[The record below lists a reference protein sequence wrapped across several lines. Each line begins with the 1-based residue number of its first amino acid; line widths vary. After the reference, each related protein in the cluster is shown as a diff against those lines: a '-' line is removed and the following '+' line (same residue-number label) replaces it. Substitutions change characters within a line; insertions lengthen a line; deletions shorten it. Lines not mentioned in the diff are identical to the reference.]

1 LDTCHATLP
10 TRADSNS
17 DGNEIA
23 ASVNNAIGSGERIP
37 LTPSLSPTLPV
48 QLASPPIVAST
59 EPILTL
65 VTLTDD
71 DADNGDDGAG
81 NVSNSSDS
89 DGTEESDEEVDQLES
104 TDSET
109 EHVKSEDKIDPNP
122 ADVRPKNLVPIKSVG
137 EDTGNQTS
145 TGHSIPEIDI
155 EACIDP
161 VATGITKEE
170 VKAAMDDMRKQE
182 QAEQQEQRLR
192 QENHDHDGSL
202 GALGMG
208 MGINI
213 RASNTGVDHGGLPFL
228 NEIVLSSPSSA
239 LVGNDAGVVN
249 DAAGQT
255 RQGQDHSGSSD
266 VDPPYVHQS
275 PGSRTGR
282 QSSDSDECH
291 SLSSFLDGSRDN
303 FESDLHHHRLDRR
316 HHSSYEN
323 VDENE
328 EAESRVGRNE
338 DLDIKMVYS
347 VVDVDVGRD
356 VGIGGQLLEKTVNE
370 RVSANAMD
378 VDGINDSPEPNP
390 WHGRN
395 HLHIHDAYGGGNC
408 GGQYSSPSLDWSP
421 SLFTLERYHR
431 HSHSRHH
438 GLFDED
444 EEDGEHML
452 QHRHTCHQHHPSQ
465 WSIMIFLFDFFLPF
479 TEIVSFSHLLHLLTC
494 LVPKSYSFPLLSGAL
509 GAGDDA
515 FMKKKTPI
523 WLLLRSLAP
532 LVSIWLSRHLLHIA

>member
-1 LDTCHATLP
+1 MVSQLIPENPTSTTRELASYDHKDHTPRGRLDTCHTTLP
-10 TRADSNS
+10 ARADSDSN
-17 DGNEIA
+17 GNEIA
-23 ASVNNAIGSGERIP
+23 ASVTNAIGSGEGIP

-48 QLASPPIVAST
+48 QLASPPIAAST

-65 VTLTDD
+65 VMLTDD
-71 DADNGDDGAG
+71 DDDDGDDGAG

-109 EHVKSEDKIDPNP
+109 ELVKSEDKIGPNP
-122 ADVRPKNLVPIKSVG
+122 ADVRSKHLAPIKSVTVG
-137 EDTGNQTS
+137 EDNGSQTS
-145 TGHSIPEIDI
+145 TGPSIPEIDI

-182 QAEQQEQRLR
+182 QAEQQEQQQRLR
-192 QENHDHDGSL
+192 QENHDHDGPL

-239 LVGNDAGVVN
+239 LAGDDASVVN

-255 RQGQDHSGSSD
+255 RQGQDHSGGSD

-275 PGSRTGR
+275 PGSRTGC
-282 QSSDSDECH
+282 QSSDSDQCH
-291 SLSSFLDGSRDN
+291 SLSSFLGGPRDN
-303 FESDLHHHRLDRR
+303 FESDLHRLDRR
-316 HHSSYEN
+316 HRSSYEN
-323 VDENE
+323 HNENE
-328 EAESRVGRNE
+328 GAESHMGRNE

-356 VGIGGQLLEKTVNE
+356 VDIGGQLLEKTVTE
-370 RVSANAMD
+370 RVSVNAMD
-378 VDGINDSPEPNP
+378 VDEMNDSPESNS

-395 HLHIHDAYGGGNC
+395 HPHIHDAYDSGNC

-421 SLFTLERYHR
+421 SLFTLERYYR

-479 TEIVSFSHLLHLLTC
+479 TE
-494 LVPKSYSFPLLSGAL
+494 
-509 GAGDDA
+509 
-515 FMKKKTPI
+515 
-523 WLLLRSLAP
+523 
-532 LVSIWLSRHLLHIA
+532 LVSISPPFFIF

>member
-1 LDTCHATLP
+1 MVPQLIPENPTSTSRELASYDYNDHPPSGRLDTCHATLP
-10 TRADSNS
+10 TRTDSDSN
-17 DGNEIA
+17 GTEIA
-23 ASVNNAIGSGERIP
+23 TSVTNAIGSGERIH

-48 QLASPPIVAST
+48 QLASPPIVASA

-65 VTLTDD
+65 VMLTDD
-71 DADNGDDGAG
+71 DADDGNDGAG
-81 NVSNSSDS
+81 KVSNSSDS

-109 EHVKSEDKIDPNP
+109 ELVKSEDKIGPNP
-122 ADVRPKNLVPIKSVG
+122 ADVRSKHLVPIKSVTVREG
-137 EDTGNQTS
+137 TGNQTS

-182 QAEQQEQRLR
+182 QAEQQEQQQRRLR
-192 QENHDHDGSL
+192 QENHDHDGPL
-202 GALGMG
+202 GALDMG

-213 RASNTGVDHGGLPFL
+213 RARNTGVDHGGLPFL

-239 LVGNDAGVVN
+239 LAGNDAGVVN

-255 RQGQDHSGSSD
+255 RQGQDHSSGSD
-266 VDPPYVHQS
+266 VDSPYVHQS
-275 PGSRTGR
+275 SGSRTGR
-282 QSSDSDECH
+282 QSPDSNECH
-291 SLSSFLDGSRDN
+291 SLSSFLGGPRDN
-303 FESDLHHHRLDRR
+303 FDSNLHHHRLNSRDR
-316 HHSSYEN
+316 SSYGSH
-323 VDENE
+323 DEKE
-328 EAESRVGRNE
+328 GAESRMSRSE

-347 VVDVDVGRD
+347 VVDVDAGRD
-356 VGIGGQLLEKTVNE
+356 VGIGRQLEKTVDE
-370 RVSANAMD
+370 RVSADAID
-378 VDGINDSPEPNP
+378 VDGVNDSPESDS

-395 HLHIHDAYGGGNC
+395 HSHIHDAYGGGNC

-421 SLFTLERYHR
+421 SLFTLERYHQ

-444 EEDGEHML
+444 EGDGEHML

-465 WSIMIFLFDFFLPF
+465 WSIMIFLCFISFYLSLNPFQFLLFFIF
-479 TEIVSFSHLLHLLTC
+479 
-494 LVPKSYSFPLLSGAL
+494 
-509 GAGDDA
+509 
-515 FMKKKTPI
+515 
-523 WLLLRSLAP
+523 
-532 LVSIWLSRHLLHIA
+532 

>member
-1 LDTCHATLP
+1 MVSQLVPENHPSTSRELASYDQKDHTPRGQLDTCHATLP
-10 TRADSNS
+10 TRADSDSN
-17 DGNEIA
+17 GNEIA
-23 ASVNNAIGSGERIP
+23 ASVNNAIESGERIP

-48 QLASPPIVAST
+48 QLASPLIVAST

-71 DADNGDDGAG
+71 DADDGDDGAG

-122 ADVRPKNLVPIKSVG
+122 ADVRSKNLVSIKSVTVG

-145 TGHSIPEIDI
+145 IGHSIPEIDI

-182 QAEQQEQRLR
+182 QAEQREQQQRLR

-213 RASNTGVDHGGLPFL
+213 RASDTGVDHGGLPFL
-228 NEIVLSSPSSA
+228 NEIVLSSSSSA

-249 DAAGQT
+249 DATGQT
-255 RQGQDHSGSSD
+255 GQGQDHSGSSD

-291 SLSSFLDGSRDN
+291 SLSSFLDGPRDN
-303 FESDLHHHRLDRR
+303 FETDLHHHHLDRR
-316 HHSSYEN
+316 HRSSYEN
-323 VDENE
+323 DDENE
-328 EAESRVGRNE
+328 GVESRTGGNE
-338 DLDIKMVYS
+338 DLDIKMVYN
-347 VVDVDVGRD
+347 VVDVGVGRD

-378 VDGINDSPEPNP
+378 VDAIDDLPESNS

-444 EEDGEHML
+444 EEDEEHML

-465 WSIMIFLFDFFLPF
+465 WSIMIFLFISFYLSPNSFHFPPSLSSNLSSS
-479 TEIVSFSHLLHLLTC
+479 EIILI
-494 LVPKSYSFPLLSGAL
+494 FPS
-509 GAGDDA
+509 
-515 FMKKKTPI
+515 
-523 WLLLRSLAP
+523 
-532 LVSIWLSRHLLHIA
+532 